1 MNDKNLQT
9 LHWNEEELLD
19 LLYGLD
25 APAGKDVGHLEQCA
39 QCASLQMQLSARR
52 GQMLAART
60 SMDETKLRRQRER
73 IWQRVEDSRRP
84 WIWRAVPA
92 GATALMLTIGIG
104 LNYHPAPSEAE
115 PKMAL
120 SQAAPVSDDQF
131 FSEIASFANSDEP
144 ASAATI
150 RNLFDVNSEGEAQ

>member
-1 MNDKNLQT
+1 MNEKNLQT
-9 LHWNEEELLD
+9 PHWNEAELLD

-25 APAGKDVGHLEQCA
+25 APAGKEAGHLERCA
-39 QCASLQMQLSARR
+39 QCAALQERLSARR
-52 GQMLAART
+52 AQMLAAGT
-60 SMDETKLRRQRER
+60 SLEEHKLRRQRER
-73 IWQRVEDSRRP
+73 IWQRVEESHRP

-92 GATALMLTIGIG
+92 VATALMLTIGIG

-115 PKMAL
+115 PRMTL

-150 RNLFDVNSEGEAQ
+150 RNLFDVNSEGEAR